1 MSGTDTALFER
12 VVGPRFTDLP
22 DAVRSLHR
30 VDDLILCE
38 GRCRVERGRGVLARL
53 VASLFSLP
61 SECTDRRIQVTKRRE
76 GDREWW
82 IRTIG
87 STRFASTIRASGTR
101 RIVEKIG
108 VVEIQFGIEAD
119 ATGLD
124 WQMLGARAFG
134 IPLPRWL
141 RPRMAARE
149 SDDRGQFHFEVSAAM
164 PGIGL
169 VVAYSGTLQAVVAR
183 AGEVP
188 GQPVMLFDGVCNFC
202 NRGVD
207 FFLGRDP
214 HGRIRFAAMQSEPGR
229 ALLQR
234 HGLPDSEYETFVVL
248 DGDKVLGKSDSF
260 LHLIGYLPWPWP
272 LVRVFAVIPRPFRDW
287 AYDLVARNRYKLMGK
302 RTECRMPDGRER
314 ERFLV

>member
-12 VVGPRFTDLP
+12 VLGARFTVLP
-22 DAVRSLHR
+22 EAVRSLHR
-30 VDDLILCE
+30 VDKLILCE
-38 GRCRVERGRGVLARL
+38 GRCRVDRGRGVLARL
-53 VASLFSLP
+53 AAGLFSLP
-61 SECTDRRIQVTKRRE
+61 TEGTDRPIQLTKRRE
-76 GDREWW
+76 EDSERW
-82 IRTIG
+82 IRAIG
-87 STRFASTIRASGTR
+87 GTRIASTIRASGSR
-101 RIVEKIG
+101 QIYEKIG
-108 VVEIQFGIEAD
+108 VVEFQFDLKAD
-119 ATGLD
+119 ARGLD

-141 RPRMAARE
+141 RPRIAARE
-149 SDDRGQFHFEVSAAM
+149 SDDQGQFRFAVSVAM

-169 VVAYSGTLQAVVAR
+169 VVAYSGSLRAVVAR
-183 AGEVP
+183 AGETP

-234 HGLPDSEYETFVVL
+234 HGLPDSDYETFVVL
-248 DGDKVLGKSDSF
+248 DGDKVLDKSDSF

-272 LVRVFAVIPRPFRDW
+272 LVRVFAVVPRPLRDW
-287 AYDLVARNRYKLMGK
+287 VYDFVARNRYKLMGK
-302 RTECRMPDGRER
+302 RTECRMPDGWER